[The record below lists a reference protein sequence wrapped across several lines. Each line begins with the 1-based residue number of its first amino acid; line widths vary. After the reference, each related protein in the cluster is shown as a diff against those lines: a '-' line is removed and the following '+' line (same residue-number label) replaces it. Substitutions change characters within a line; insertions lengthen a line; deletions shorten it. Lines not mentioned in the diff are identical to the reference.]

1 MADLSQVETTPAR
14 LNALDRQLLALQLR
28 KQGGSFRAIAN
39 TLTARGVAPPGYNVR
54 SAHRDVKKAYDR
66 LVKELSESAEE
77 ARALDLERVDELL
90 AKVYPRALA
99 LDYFAFDRVVTL
111 LNLRARYLGLFA
123 PEKAAKGPDLSVQVG
138 DGERTMVVQ
147 MHWPDM
153 PPALAD
159 IADPDSLD
167 EATLPAYRIG
177 HVDSVATVAL
187 PEGKASGH

>member
-1 MADLSQVETTPAR
+1 MPDLTQVETAPER

-28 KQGGSFRAIAN
+28 KQGGSYRAIAN
-39 TLTARGVAPPGYNVR
+39 TLVARGAAPEGYTMR
-54 SAHRDVKKAYDR
+54 SAHRDVKRAYER
-66 LVKELSESAEE
+66 LVTELNETAEQ

-99 LDYFAFDRVVTL
+99 LDYIAFDRVVTL
-111 LNLRARYLGLFA
+111 LNLRARYLGLFQD
-123 PEKAAKGPDLSVQVG
+123 AKQKPGGPDINVAVG

-159 IADPDSLD
+159 GADPDSLD

-177 HVDSVATVAL
+177 HVDSEAVAAL
-187 PEGKASGH
+187 PEGKGGH